1 MTKQAKIVVELV
13 GYDCRMTKYFTGTD
27 DEIYLEANDY
37 MSDLIMRY
45 FKDNNVQDPNEQEKI
60 INSATHFIVFEKEI
74 PTMMYAIVEAEDSEP
89 QVLGVYATR
98 AEAEEMFLTEC
109 DAAVYEMMNQH
120 NAWDVFGTRAYNYK
134 IDYKYLMRDAAETF
148 SILEVPVF
156 ATMRED

>member
-1 MTKQAKIVVELV
+1 MTKQAKIVVELK

-37 MSDLIMRY
+37 MNDLVMRY
-45 FKDNNVQDPNEQEKI
+45 FKDNNVQDTNEQEKI
-60 INSATHFIVFEKEI
+60 INSATHFIVFEKEV
-74 PTMMYAIVEAEDSEP
+74 PTMMYAIVEADDSEP

-98 AEAEEMFLTEC
+98 AEAEEMFFTEC
-109 DAAVYEMMNQH
+109 DDIVYEMMNQYD
-120 NAWDVFGTRAYNYK
+120 AWDVFGVRDY
-134 IDYKYLMRDAAETF
+134 DYKMDYEYLMRDSAEML

>member
-74 PTMMYAIVEAEDSEP
+74 PTMMYAIVEADDSEP

-98 AEAEEMFLTEC
+98 AEAEEIANSMINVLKNWQTV
-109 DAAVYEMMNQH
+109 AKRYGLPQ
-120 NAWDVFGTRAYNYK
+120 
-134 IDYKYLMRDAAETF
+134 AEINRMAPAF
-148 SILEVPVF
+148 KV
-156 ATMRED
+156 

>member
-37 MSDLIMRY
+37 MNDLIMRY
-45 FKDNNVQDPNEQEKI
+45 FKDNNVQNTNEQEKI

-74 PTMMYAIVEAEDSEP
+74 PTMMYAIVEAGDSEP

-109 DAAVYEMMNQH
+109 DAAVYEMMNQYD
-120 NAWDVFGTRAYNYK
+120 AWEVFGVRDYDYPM
-134 IDYKYLMRDAAETF
+134 DYKYLMRDSAEMF